1 MAGVEIVGGEDVV
14 LIVGLDAV
22 DLFIVDLFIVDLF
35 VVDLFVVD
43 LLVVDLDLGI
53 VPMCDVIDECDDD

>member
-14 LIVGLDAV
+14 LVVGLDG
-22 DLFIVDLFIVDLF
+22 VDLF

-43 LLVVDLDLGI
+43 LFIVDLLVVDLGI
-53 VPMCDVIDECDDD
+53 VLMCDVIDECDDD

>member
-1 MAGVEIVGGEDVV
+1 MAGVEIVGGEDIV
-14 LIVGLDAV
+14 LIVGLDA
-22 DLFIVDLFIVDLF
+22 IDLF

-43 LLVVDLDLGI
+43 LLVVDLGI

>member
-22 DLFIVDLFIVDLF
+22 DLFVVDLF
-35 VVDLFVVD
+35 VVDLFIVD
-43 LLVVDLDLGI
+43 LLVVDLGI

>member
-1 MAGVEIVGGEDVV
+1 MAGVEIVGGEDIV

-22 DLFIVDLFIVDLF
+22 DLF
-35 VVDLFVVD
+35 VVD
-43 LLVVDLDLGI
+43 LLVVDLGI

>member
-35 VVDLFVVD
+35 VVDL
-43 LLVVDLDLGI
+43 LVVDLDLGI
-53 VPMCDVIDECDDD
+53 IPMCDVIDECDDD